1 MSNAAWSPRLDHRKF
16 MRPMPEDNYKNPS
29 DSANAL
35 GRGTNKPLMNDRR
48 CSRRL
53 ALSLPIEV
61 CGESPFNPQ
70 TFHGST
76 RDIAA
81 KGVYFFCEEAY
92 MVGQLVHVTIRLSG
106 DPAAGSDRV
115 SLTLRCRVQRVEE
128 LIQIAATIFGV
139 AVALD
144 E

>member
-1 MSNAAWSPRLDHRKF
+1 MQEA
-16 MRPMPEDNYKNPS
+16 NYKNQS
-29 DSANAL
+29 DSANAQ

-48 CSRRL
+48 CSRRF

-61 CGESPFNPQ
+61 SGESPFNPQ
-70 TFHGST
+70 TFRGRS

-81 KGVYFFCEEAY
+81 NGVYFFCEEAY
-92 MVGQLVHVTIRLSG
+92 MAGQLVHVTIRLFGGLVAS
-106 DPAAGSDRV
+106 SDSV
-115 SLTLRCRVQRVEE
+115 SLTLRCRVQRVEG
-128 LIQIAATIFGV
+128 IVRNASKIFGV

>member
-1 MSNAAWSPRLDHRKF
+1 MQEA
-16 MRPMPEDNYKNPS
+16 NYKNQS

-35 GRGTNKPLMNDRR
+35 GRGTNKPLLNDRR
-48 CSRRL
+48 CSRRF

-61 CGESPFNPQ
+61 RGESPFNPQ
-70 TFHGST
+70 TFRGTS

-81 KGVYFFCEEAY
+81 NGVYFLCEEAY
-92 MVGQLVHVTIRLSG
+92 MAGQLVHVTIRLFG
-106 DPAAGSDRV
+106 DLVGSPNSV
-115 SLTLRCRVQRVEE
+115 SLTLRCRVQWVEE
-128 LIQIAATIFGV
+128 ITWNDAKTFGV

>member
-1 MSNAAWSPRLDHRKF
+1 MQEA
-16 MRPMPEDNYKNPS
+16 NYKNQS

-35 GRGTNKPLMNDRR
+35 GRGTSKPLMNDRR
-48 CSRRL
+48 SSRRF

-61 CGESPFNPQ
+61 RGESPFNPQ
-70 TFHGST
+70 TFRGRT

-81 KGVYFFCEEAY
+81 NGVYFFCDEAY
-92 MVGQLVHVTIRLSG
+92 MSGQLVDVAITLSG
-106 DPAAGSDRV
+106 DLVAGSDRV
-115 SLTLRCRVQRVEE
+115 SLTLRCRVQWVEK
-128 LIQIAATIFGV
+128 ISQNGSRTFGV

>member
-1 MSNAAWSPRLDHRKF
+1 MQEA
-16 MRPMPEDNYKNPS
+16 NYKNQS

-35 GRGTNKPLMNDRR
+35 GRGTNKPLLNDRR
-48 CSRRL
+48 CSRRF

-61 CGESPFNPQ
+61 NGESPFNPQ
-70 TFHGST
+70 TFCGRT

-81 KGVYFFCEEAY
+81 NGVYFSCEEAY
-92 MVGQLVHVTIRLSG
+92 MAGQLVHVTIRLFRGWVTS
-106 DPAAGSDRV
+106 SDSV
-115 SLTLRCRVQRVEE
+115 SLKLRCRVQWVEE
-128 LIQIAATIFGV
+128 ITRNGSKAFGV

>member
-1 MSNAAWSPRLDHRKF
+1 MQEA
-16 MRPMPEDNYKNPS
+16 NYKNQ
-29 DSANAL
+29 SAPENAL

-48 CSRRL
+48 CSRRF

-61 CGESPFNPQ
+61 SGESPFNPQ
-70 TFHGST
+70 TFRGRT

-81 KGVYFFCEEAY
+81 NGVYFFCEEAY
-92 MVGQLVHVTIRLSG
+92 MAGQLVDVTIRLSG
-106 DPAAGSDRV
+106 DPVAGSDRV
-115 SLTLRCRVQRVEE
+115 SLTLRCRVQRVEK
-128 LIQIAATIFGV
+128 ISRNGAKTFGV

>member
-1 MSNAAWSPRLDHRKF
+1 MQEA
-16 MRPMPEDNYKNPS
+16 NYKSQS
-29 DSANAL
+29 DAANAR
-35 GRGTNKPLMNDRR
+35 GRGIDKPLMNDRR

-53 ALSLPIEV
+53 ALRLPIEFY
-61 CGESPFNPQ
+61 GESPFNPQ
-70 TFHGST
+70 TFRGRT

-106 DPAAGSDRV
+106 DPVAGSDRV
-115 SLTLRCRVQRVEE
+115 SLTLRYRVQRVEE
-128 LIQIAATIFGV
+128 MIRNGSKAFGV

>member
-1 MSNAAWSPRLDHRKF
+1 MQEA
-16 MRPMPEDNYKNPS
+16 NYKNQS

-35 GRGTNKPLMNDRR
+35 GRGANKPLLNDRR
-48 CSRRL
+48 CSRRF

-61 CGESPFNPQ
+61 NGESPFNPQ
-70 TFHGST
+70 TFRGRT

-81 KGVYFFCEEAY
+81 DGVYFFCEEAY
-92 MVGQLVHVTIRLSG
+92 MAGQLVHVTIRLFGGLVAS
-106 DPAAGSDRV
+106 SDSV
-115 SLTLRCRVQRVEE
+115 SLTLRCRVQWVEE
-128 LIQIAATIFGV
+128 IIRDGAKTFGV